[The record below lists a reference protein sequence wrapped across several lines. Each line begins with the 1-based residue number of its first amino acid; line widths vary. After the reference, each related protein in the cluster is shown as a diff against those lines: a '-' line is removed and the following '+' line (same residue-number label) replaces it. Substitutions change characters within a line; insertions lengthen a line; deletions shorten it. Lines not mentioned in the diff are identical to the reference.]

1 MYSNMSIV
9 IQTFHIHTTNPC
21 PIIIIYI
28 KVMETCNNG
37 PKELNRYKKL
47 RVFNSTRWANRAV
60 LGEDYRWVSR
70 PTSSL
75 LSLATGD
82 LIQSEKHCVV
92 LQPRVTGTHA
102 LCNLNGTPR
111 LYYRPQFSLFA
122 FTHIGWNGTK
132 TNRVT
137 ELANEIFTQEFVRF
151 YVVFWFSFPVC
162 TTNTNLLAVLRQKCN
177 KRPSIEENSE
187 ERNLV
192 TIVNTAYQ
200 IYQPVHFNRVHGL
213 TPLVANQHEI
223 DSGSTFSQVDLCISF
238 FPNSCLR
245 Q

>member
-1 MYSNMSIV
+1 M
-9 IQTFHIHTTNPC
+9 
-21 PIIIIYI
+21 
-28 KVMETCNNG
+28 
-37 PKELNRYKKL
+37 
-47 RVFNSTRWANRAV
+47 
-60 LGEDYRWVSR
+60 SR

-151 YVVFWFSFPVC
+151 YVVFCFSFSCLYSRTQIFLPYYS
-162 TTNTNLLAVLRQKCN
+162 TWRH
-177 KRPSIEENSE
+177 SS
-187 ERNLV
+187 
-192 TIVNTAYQ
+192 TI
-200 IYQPVHFNRVHGL
+200 HFNRVHGP
-213 TPLVANQHEI
+213 TPLVMN
-223 DSGSTFSQVDLCISF
+223 STQKSIL
-238 FPNSCLR
+238 
-245 Q
+245 

>member
-28 KVMETCNNG
+28 KVMETCTNG

-60 LGEDYRWVSR
+60 LGKDYRWATR
-70 PTSSL
+70 LTSSL
-75 LSLATGD
+75 LFLVTGD
-82 LIQSEKHCVV
+82 WIQSEKHCVV

-122 FTHIGWNGTK
+122 FTHIGCNGTK

-137 ELANEIFTQEFVRF
+137 ELANEILTQEFVRF
-151 YVVFWFSFPVC
+151 YVVFWFSFPVRTHEHKSSC
-162 TTNTNLLAVLRQKCN
+162 RSETNMQQTVKPEVPLREHPMALSIYYSDPVITTG
-177 KRPSIEENSE
+177 
-187 ERNLV
+187 
-192 TIVNTAYQ
+192 TA
-200 IYQPVHFNRVHGL
+200 I
-213 TPLVANQHEI
+213 
-223 DSGSTFSQVDLCISF
+223 IS
-238 FPNSCLR
+238 
-245 Q
+245 